1 MSVRPGWDDSTSP
14 LRRKALSLLWG
25 DRIGLLIF
33 LLSLCL
39 FGLTW
44 RTAFLINDSYTIAN
58 GLYALEHGSLDMTT
72 AAYGPGLETPGAE
85 WYDGELFSRNY
96 GVIFAA
102 LPLVYLLR
110 ALELVADLRIVVVA
124 AWCLTLL
131 AATLLAGRILDRR
144 RTATYAGSVAVFGL
158 FSLNV
163 ALATPLDPVQHHLIA
178 LQIVHVVGAAFVG
191 VFAYRLVRELH
202 DRRRA
207 VLAAVLVTLATPLP
221 FWAAVPKRHVLT
233 AAVVLAVAFAITRS
247 RNGERAYATESRA
260 LAYVLVGLLAWVHAP
275 EALVVLVA
283 LVVVDVPSAPAND
296 ARSLAVVGGAFL
308 VSLVPM
314 LATNFALTGDPL
326 TVPRA
331 LRNAPPDA
339 DLAIDAR
346 SGSNPDAAGG
356 DTQTDTVPEH
366 SAAGNESNEET
377 NTVTEGSAR
386 DGREGWSTPPILLP
400 VIALVESA
408 FEALATFGEL
418 LSQGLSKLSTRP
430 DQVYHSFVR
439 SGYVDRVARRAQDAP
454 SANLSFLESAPVV
467 AGLVAVIPAAWTRL
481 RAYGGSSRLRPHIPP
496 VDAFVVVFA
505 VCYSLVYVSRLPVHA
520 QVTVRYLF
528 PLYPVAVYGLVRLP
542 PVGAVLTRH
551 WRTFAWTYSAG
562 LLVGSQLL
570 FVALVLLT
578 PGRGEAFQFHAL
590 LALSTAGL
598 VGAWALTGRTVG
610 KCGQF
615 GAFSIGLA
623 TAAATTFLLFVTVEY
638 FALGDSHALPMVR
651 VLAELVDLV

>member
-1 MSVRPGWDDSTSP
+1 MSVRPAWDDSTSP

-58 GLYALEHGSLDMTT
+58 GVYALEHGSLDMTT

-85 WYDGELFSRNY
+85 WYDGKLFSRNY

-124 AWCLTLL
+124 AWCLLVL
-131 AATLLAGRILDRR
+131 AATLLAGRIFDRR
-144 RTATYAGSVAVFGL
+144 RTATYAGSVAVLGL
-158 FSLNV
+158 FALNV

-178 LQIVHVVGAAFVG
+178 LQVVHMVGAAFVG

-207 VLAAVLVTLATPLP
+207 VMAAVLVTFGTPLP

-233 AAVVLAVAFAITRS
+233 AAVVLAVAFAIARS
-247 RNGERAYATESRA
+247 RDGERAYATESRA
-260 LAYVLVGLLAWVHAP
+260 LAYVLVGLLAWIHAP

-283 LVVVDVPSAPAND
+283 LAVVDVPSAPSND

-339 DLAIDAR
+339 DLAIDGR
-346 SGSNPDAAGG
+346 SGSNPPADGG
-356 DTQTDTVPEH
+356 DTQPDAAPEN
-366 SAAGNESNEET
+366 AAFGSESSEET
-377 NTVTEGSAR
+377 GTTTEGTGG
-386 DGREGWSTPPILLP
+386 DGRDGWSTPAILLLGF
-400 VIALVESA
+400 ALVESM

-418 LSQGLSKLSTRP
+418 LTHGLSKLSTGP

-454 SANLSFLESAPVV
+454 SANLSFLELAPVV
-467 AGLVAVIPAAWTRL
+467 AGLVAVIPAAWTKVK
-481 RAYGGSSRLRPHIPP
+481 AYGGSSRLRPRISP

-505 VCYSLVYVSRLPVHA
+505 VCYSLVYVARLPVHA

-528 PLYPVAVYGLVRLP
+528 PLYPIAVYGLVRAP
-542 PVGAVLTRH
+542 AVGAVLTRN
-551 WRTFAWTYSAG
+551 WRTFVWTFSAG
-562 LLVGSQLL
+562 VLVGSQLL
-570 FVALVLLT
+570 LVSLVLLA

-590 LALSTAGL
+590 LALGTAGL
-598 VGAWALTGRTVG
+598 VGVWALTGRTAG
-610 KCGQF
+610 KWGQF
-615 GAFSIGLA
+615 GAFTLALA
-623 TAAATTFLLFVTVEY
+623 TAAATTFVLFVTLEY
-638 FALGDSHALPMVR
+638 FVLGDSHALPMVR
-651 VLAELVDLV
+651 VLAELIDLV

>member
-1 MSVRPGWDDSTSP
+1 MSVRPAWDDSTSP
-14 LRRKALSLLWG
+14 LRRKTLSLLWG
-25 DRIGLLIF
+25 DRVGLLIF

-58 GLYALEHGSLDMTT
+58 GVYALEHGSLDMTT

-85 WYDGELFSRNY
+85 WYDGELYSRNY

-110 ALELVADLRIVVVA
+110 ALELVADLRVVLVA

-178 LQIVHVVGAAFVG
+178 LQIVHMVGAAFVG

-207 VLAAVLVTLATPLP
+207 VLAAVLVTLGTPLP

-233 AAVVLAVAFAITRS
+233 AAVVLAVAFAIARS
-247 RNGERAYATESRA
+247 RDGKRAYATESRA

-283 LVVVDVPSAPAND
+283 LAVVDVPSAPAND

-339 DLAIDAR
+339 DLSIDGP
-346 SGSNPDAAGG
+346 SGPNPAADGG
-356 DTQTDTVPEH
+356 DVSLETGGETTEIGSVSEGG
-366 SAAGNESNEET
+366 AGT
-377 NTVTEGSAR
+377 PTEGGDG
-386 DGREGWSTPPILLP
+386 DGRTGWSIPAVLLP
-400 VIALVESA
+400 VVALTESA
-408 FEALATFGEL
+408 VEVLATFGEL

-430 DQVYHSFVR
+430 EQVYHSFVR

-467 AGLVAVIPAAWTRL
+467 AGLVAVIPVALASARE
-481 RAYGGSSRLRPHIPP
+481 RVDASRLRPRVPP
-496 VDAFVVVFA
+496 VDGFVVVFA
-505 VCYSLVYVSRLPVHA
+505 VCYSLVYISRLPVHA

-542 PVGAVLTRH
+542 PVGAILDRH
-551 WRTFAWTYSAG
+551 WRTIAWTYSAG
-562 LLVGSQLL
+562 LLVGSQFLL
-570 FVALVLLT
+570 VALVFLA

-590 LALSTAGL
+590 LALGTAGP
-598 VGAWALTGRTVG
+598 VGAWALTGRSAG

-615 GAFSIGLA
+615 GALSIGLA
-623 TAAATTFLLFVTVEY
+623 TAAATTFLIFVTVEY